1 MGKTHLRG
9 DFFSKS
15 STGVAINVV
24 KTSDEFE
31 MFVDGE
37 IIEEDIELR
46 NHADELLDGE

>member
-1 MGKTHLRG
+1 M
-9 DFFSKS
+9 
-15 STGVAINVV
+15 AINVV